1 MSDVNYED
9 VMRDE
14 YSFSEVLP
22 TTAEPNNESIQL
34 QPTDDN
40 NENDPNIEDEYAAF
54 MNSDNG
60 EAGGEN
66 DAELVNIDA
75 NEQAINTFV
84 LLQGE
89 EWIVDLRNE
98 QQIHISIKEG
108 ICELFGVELANNTEF
123 MFNNQE
129 KMCFLAVEPCKI
141 EYRSNKTLL
150 KPFPECV
157 VDHDPNVIA
166 LYAFSLQL
174 LQKRMRGV
182 RGPRCLII
190 GDKSSGK
197 SSIAKTLLSYAVK
210 MMGPPST
217 PLFVNLDPTKG
228 IFTLPGT
235 LSATVINDN
244 LQPESA
250 IWGESLTSSTHPLV
264 PTFEPIVKNFGFEE
278 ITQYNYN
285 YYKQLVDDLVNDST
299 IIMSNYQEIN
309 QTGMFVDTCTFKFN
323 QDDSIK
329 EEIEQDLPKEDTE
342 HVEVV
347 IKQEDGE
354 TGFSNAPEISNDLL
368 KKEEDDDYAMKQS
381 GQESEYEDDE
391 DDDYEPKKSEAERK
405 NDNSNTDELIELP
418 YDVNFIN
425 EIADKFEIDHIFDIC
440 NVDGQSSINN
450 YLSDR
455 VKALSSVVKRAFIYP
470 IAQNQSI
477 SSLSLSDSY
486 KRFAQRAAIRAYFYG
501 GTPKFTLSPY
511 TVTVRYEDVHIFIH
525 NSEKCGDLIKIEN
538 ITKEILQYGILAV
551 TNSDTKEKDSNKI
564 LQSGVLGYVL
574 ILSVID
580 AANKQLIKILS
591 PTMGDLPKKIMLL
604 TEYKYYE

>member
-1 MSDVNYED
+1 MSDINYDD

-14 YSFSEVLP
+14 DSSSEVLP
-22 TTAEPNNESIQL
+22 STEEPNNEFIQM
-34 QPTDDN
+34 QPVNDN
-40 NENDPNIEDEYAAF
+40 NENGTNIEDEYAAF

-60 EAGGEN
+60 DAGGEN
-66 DAELVNIDA
+66 DVDLVNIDA
-75 NEQAINTFV
+75 NEQDINTFV

-98 QQIHISIKEG
+98 QHIHINIKEG
-108 ICELFGVELANNTEF
+108 ICEIFGVELANNTEF
-123 MFNNQE
+123 VFSNQE
-129 KMCFLAVEPCKI
+129 KLCLLAVEPCKI

-157 VDHDPNVIA
+157 VVHDPNVIA

-174 LQKRMRGV
+174 LQKRLRGV

-190 GDKSSGK
+190 GDKTSGK
-197 SSIAKTLLSYAVK
+197 TSIAKTLLSYAAK
-210 MMGPPST
+210 MMGSPST
-217 PLFVNLDPTKG
+217 PLFINLDPTKG
-228 IFTLPGT
+228 VFTLPGT

-264 PTFEPIVKNFGFEE
+264 HTFEPIVKSFGFEE
-278 ITQYNYN
+278 ITPYNYD
-285 YYKQLVDDLVNDST
+285 YYKRLVDDLVNDSKM
-299 IIMSNYQEIN
+299 ILDNYQEIN
-309 QTGMFVDTCTFKFN
+309 QTGMFVDTSTFKLKL
-323 QDDSIK
+323 DDPIK

-342 HVEVV
+342 NVV
-347 IKQEDGE
+347 SVVKQEDGM
-354 TGFSNAPEISNDLL
+354 TNFSSAPEISNDLL
-368 KKEEDDDYAMKQS
+368 KKEENDDYAMES
-381 GQESEYEDDE
+381 SAQESEYEDDE
-391 DDDYEPKKSEAERK
+391 DVYEPIKKEALTE
-405 NDNSNTDELIELP
+405 NDTANTDELIELP
-418 YDVNFIN
+418 YDVNFIY
-425 EIADKFEIDHIFDIC
+425 EVADKFEIDHIFDIC
-440 NVDGQSSINN
+440 NVDGQSSVNN

-455 VKALSSVVKRAFIYP
+455 VKSLSSVVKRAFIYP

-511 TVTVRYEDVHIFIH
+511 TVTVRYEDVHIFTH
-525 NSEKCGDLIKIEN
+525 KSEKCGDLIKIEN

-564 LQSGVLGYVL
+564 LQSGIMGYVL
-574 ILSVID
+574 VLSVID

-591 PTMGDLPKKIMLL
+591 PTMGDLPKKIMIL